1 MIDGKY
7 RAKDEIMFRSIALV
21 ALLILP
27 ALGWADRL
35 PSHYP
40 QEVRFQGTIAAVNFA
55 ALTIDI
61 SELTFYISPTTR
73 FVTPGRREASR
84 AELSVGRKVGCNY
97 EIDEYRRRILTEVWF
112 LPPDTSFED

>member
-1 MIDGKY
+1 VIDNESG
-7 RAKDEIMFRSIALV
+7 RKDKIMFRCIALV

-40 QEVRFQGTIAAVNFA
+40 QEVRFQGTIAAVDFS

-61 SELTFYISPTTR
+61 SELRFYISPTTR
-73 FVTPGRREASR
+73 FVTPGRLEASR

-97 EIDEYRRRILTEVWF
+97 EIDENRRRVLTEVWF
-112 LPPDTSFED
+112 LPPGASFED